1 MRNRHKGTPQGHQ
14 VPYNTLIH
22 KRQMPDDLQKEEELL
37 FKALEEY
44 KEKKSQEPIVKPQ
57 DDTSNILPAV
67 IAAVL

>member
-1 MRNRHKGTPQGHQ
+1 MGC
-14 VPYNTLIH
+14 VLPYNTLIH

-57 DDTSNILPAV
+57 DDTSNILPAI